1 MGGASKRA
9 RLLARM
15 GGAVGAQSVSLFK
28 FIAGREVMDN
38 RSDIVN
44 MSSVM
49 MDLFFIFYLIDCL
62 LDCFTYWLLD
72 LD

>member
-15 GGAVGAQSVSLFK
+15 GGAVGAQSVSLFE

-38 RSDIVN
+38 RSHIVN

-49 MDLFFIFYLIDCL
+49 MDLFLFFI
-62 LDCFTYWLLD
+62 
-72 LD
+72 